1 MSAMQI
7 ESAFP
12 EDLARRLDE
21 ILEET
26 GDSRIEEIRD
36 EFQALLI
43 ASRAARSGRPARGG
57 SGRRRVTGSEAP
69 EATAR
74 SKAANRATIE
84 AFRDKMSTRLME
96 AYRTAG
102 STAAFGLLYE
112 VNCRLFLNVISSRL
126 RKFYFPL
133 DPQDVLQEVFFNI
146 YRYPHKFQ
154 ADKDQAFR
162 HWASMIIRNT
172 VYKCTRERDRE
183 ITHEL
188 QDDEIEA
195 RADRYSRT
203 PLGDAIRVE
212 SRDFCS
218 RAYLLFLHLYLSA
231 YQQLSSRERQA
242 LHMVEVDGEPYKV
255 AAEALGI
262 RLENLKMVIFRAR
275 KKILRMLDHAMA
287 IAKSWQA
294 DPLGPTSRSLRNGRR
309 DLPGPELRR
318 RSSSS
323 GRLRSARNR
332 LDDVSLTGRAPRCSG
347 SKEEA
352 S

>member
-1 MSAMQI
+1 MQI

-242 LHMVEVDGEPYKV
+242 LHMVEVDGTLILLVRQGGLFAMQGTCSHEYFELDKGFLTADSVTCALHLSRFDLTDGEPLEPP
-255 AAEALGI
+255 AELPLVVYSVSEVDGDI
-262 RLENLKMVIFRAR
+262 VLE
-275 KKILRMLDHAMA
+275 
-287 IAKSWQA
+287 
-294 DPLGPTSRSLRNGRR
+294 
-309 DLPGPELRR
+309 LPEDEVPVNE
-318 RSSSS
+318 
-323 GRLRSARNR
+323 
-332 LDDVSLTGRAPRCSG
+332 
-347 SKEEA
+347 
-352 S
+352 